1 MHSRLY
7 IAHTYRLFR
16 PSLYLHRN
24 LPPFGRQFV
33 SGSCFSTMSDDPRK
47 GETPEEKRA
56 RMKAE
61 NAGMTDDQK
70 KAAREARKKEEA
82 GA

>member
-1 MHSRLY
+1 
-7 IAHTYRLFR
+7 
-16 PSLYLHRN
+16 
-24 LPPFGRQFV
+24 
-33 SGSCFSTMSDDPRK
+33 MSDDPRK